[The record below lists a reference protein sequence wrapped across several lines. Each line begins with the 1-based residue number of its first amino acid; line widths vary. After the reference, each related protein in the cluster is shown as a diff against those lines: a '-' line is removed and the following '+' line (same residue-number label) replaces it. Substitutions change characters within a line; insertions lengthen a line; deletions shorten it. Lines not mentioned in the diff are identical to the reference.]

1 MPKPTINKGKCNK
14 CVDQESEICIGSCPV
29 GVFAKKGK
37 DIVVKDPE
45 ACIGCRACEAQ
56 CPREAVIVKDDDN

>member
-1 MPKPTINKGKCNK
+1 MPKPTINKKCNK
-14 CVDQESEICIGSCPV
+14 CVDQESVICVDSCPV

-37 DIVVKDPE
+37 DIIVKDSE

-56 CPREAVIVKDDDN
+56 CPREAVVVKDDEN